1 MAQIE
6 ETRLPGVGLRH
17 DFVTRAGRRV
27 GVIAHRTGHRE
38 LLVYARDDPDA
49 CTEVVDLDE
58 ADSSALVEILGGSQV
73 SASVA
78 DLRQSVEGLAIDWV
92 PIRPDWSAAGYTIGD
107 TQLRRRTGVSIVA
120 LLRDGTTIP
129 SPEPS
134 QDLCAGDTA
143 VVVGTPGGI
152 SNAVVLLQSG

>member
-1 MAQIE
+1 M
-6 ETRLPGVGLRH
+6 TKS
-17 DFVTRAGRRV
+17 GRRV
-27 GVIAHRTGHRE
+27 GVIAHRTGRRE

-49 CTEVVDLDE
+49 CTEVVDLDQ

-73 SASVA
+73 STSVA
-78 DLRQSVEGLAIDWV
+78 DLRQWVEGLAIDWV
-92 PIRPDWSAAGYTIGD
+92 PIRADWSAAGRTIGD

-120 LLRDGTTIP
+120 LLRNGTTIP

-134 QDLCAGDTA
+134 QDLRDGDTA

-152 SNAVVLLQSG
+152 SEAVALLQGG